1 MTGNFSW
8 VVEGLLAGA
17 ALPGSGWLG
26 QGGTL
31 RADLA
36 DLHDRGIRALVS
48 LLEVPADL
56 PRFCRKLGI
65 EWVSHPIENFSVPA
79 DLPSFDLLIEGIIA
93 RMRVGLPVCVHC
105 FAGVGRT
112 GLVLACAV
120 GRYRDLD
127 AASAIRAVRRVRS
140 ALETSEQELFV
151 SRYLD
156 PGKRR

>member
-8 VVEGLLAGA
+8 VIQGLLAGA

-65 EWVSHPIENFSVPA
+65 EWISHPIENFSVPA
-79 DLPSFDLLIEGIIA
+79 DLPAFDLLVEGLLA
-93 RMRVGLPVCVHC
+93 RMGAGLAVCVHC
-105 FAGVGRT
+105 FAGIGRT
-112 GLVLACAV
+112 GLVLCCTL
-120 GRYRDLD
+120 GRYRGVAGED
-127 AASAIRAVRRVRS
+127 AIRAVRRIRP
-140 ALETSEQELFV
+140 ALETSEQERFV

-156 PGKRR
+156 RGRR